1 MMEWTCLNP
10 TQIIMRDGAVRGY
23 EFRALG
29 RHALLVCGKTSA
41 RICGALDDV
50 REALILQGVDYT
62 VFDRVENNPR
72 VETCFEAGALAREV
86 GADFVVGI
94 GGGSPLDAAKA
105 IAAFA
110 ASVYETPESIYD
122 GVEKA
127 LPIVAVGTTA
137 GTGSEVTQYAVL
149 TVESASTKMTV
160 KSPLLFPRA
169 ALMDPQY
176 TATLPLRLTVSTAVD
191 AMSHC
196 IEGYFSTRASAYTD
210 AIALRALRMLGN
222 NLGKLRA
229 GELSSSVREELLMAS
244 TMAGQVIAQ
253 TGTGFAHV
261 LGYMLT
267 FFEGFQHGEANAQ
280 FLSDFVE
287 AMGTVRP
294 DKANTTLR
302 ALGLTSTDEM
312 RAYLRELIPATPHL
326 TRGQVERF
334 TAISAKSKSLAN
346 AVCVIGAKEI
356 EELFAQYAD

>member
-1 MMEWTCLNP
+1 MTWTCLNP
-10 TQIIMRDGAVRGY
+10 TEIIMKDGAVRGY
-23 EFRALG
+23 NFRALG

-50 REALILQGVDYT
+50 REALVLQGVDYT

-72 VETCFEAGALAREV
+72 VETCFEGGAIARDV

-105 IAAFA
+105 ISAFA
-110 ASVYETPESIYD
+110 AQKFSSPEEIYR
-122 GVEKA
+122 GVDAA

-149 TVESASTKMTV
+149 TVCSAQTKMTV
-160 KSPLLFPRA
+160 KSPLLFPKV
-169 ALMDPQY
+169 ALMDPKY
-176 TATLPLRLTVSTAVD
+176 TATLPLPLTVSTAVD

-196 IEGYFSTRASAYTD
+196 IEGYCSVRASAYTD
-210 AIALRALRMLGN
+210 AIALRALRMLAN

-229 GELSSSVREELLMAS
+229 GELTDTVREELLMAS

-267 FFEGFQHGEANAQ
+267 FFEGVQHGEANAW

-287 AMGTVRP
+287 VMASMRP
-294 DKANTTLR
+294 DKANTVLR
-302 ALGLTSTDEM
+302 ALGLSSTDEM
-312 RAYLRELIPATPHL
+312 RAYFADLFPNRPHL
-326 TRGQVERF
+326 THAQVERF
-334 TAISAKSKSLAN
+334 TEISSRSKSLAN
-346 AVCVIGAKEI
+346 SVAAIGTREV
-356 EELFAQYAD
+356 EQLFSQFAD